1 MIRVYAGT
9 MNRLVAIE
17 KVTDAGWAEICKVWS
32 SIYVTASSPETDV
45 TEAGQRI
52 THKLQTRYT
61 PDIKPGMR
69 IRLGEDRYLQV
80 ITVINMG
87 EANRKLEILCE
98 E

>member
-1 MIRVYAGT
+1 MIRVYAGA
-9 MNRLVAIE
+9 MNRLVTVE
-17 KVTDAGWAEICKVWS
+17 KVTDAGWTESCKVWAS
-32 SIYVTASSPETDV
+32 VYVTAASPETDV

-61 PDIKPGMR
+61 PGIKPGMR
-69 IRLGEDRYLQV
+69 IRLDEDRYLQI

-87 EANRKLEILCE
+87 ESNRKLEILCE